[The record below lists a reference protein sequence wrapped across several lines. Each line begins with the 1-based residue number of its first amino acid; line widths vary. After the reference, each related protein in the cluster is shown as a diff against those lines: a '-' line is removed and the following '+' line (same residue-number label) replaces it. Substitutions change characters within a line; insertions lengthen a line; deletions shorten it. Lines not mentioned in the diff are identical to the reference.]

1 MKYVK
6 VPQISYMEFVMRRSR
21 KIIYMRID
29 TSMVGTFKGFEEVSV
44 VNPFNVYLK
53 QLEGQVFNKIGN
65 ISLMRQIETFD
76 LINEFYYV

>member
-53 QLEGQVFNKIGN
+53 QLEG
-65 ISLMRQIETFD
+65 
-76 LINEFYYV
+76 